1 MQDKRQLK
9 ALWIGMDSAK
19 NASQTISHIIS
30 HKVSDMLGTCSL
42 AGEQSIEHKILEG
55 SLYIVDHISIQDSY
69 I

>member
-1 MQDKRQLK
+1 
-9 ALWIGMDSAK
+9 MDSAK

-42 AGEQSIEHKILEG
+42 AGEQSIEHKILGG